1 MQENEYILYKTKQNT
16 KKTDKI
22 IQTDQARG
30 SIKIWN
36 QRANQYVYFR
46 EQMQFLST

>member
-1 MQENEYILYKTKQNT
+1 MNIFYTKQSKT
-16 KKTDKI
+16 PKKTDKI

-36 QRANQYVYFR
+36 QRANQ
-46 EQMQFLST
+46 